1 MEAGEIREAF
11 SVGAIAEM
19 EPSIHKIIVIFL
31 LGSCSKKQKCIAA
44 TECPFTKQL
53 DILIKSS
60 SNKNEIKTLEKA
72 MDSRLCGDPSA
83 KTVCCG
89 CHSRNSIVYFLF
101 KRTSGEQS
109 IVKRNKYC
117 CLANS

>member
-1 MEAGEIREAF
+1 MTSIF
-11 SVGAIAEM
+11 SPLMRLLSLHYSVF
-19 EPSIHKIIVIFL
+19 FL

-83 KTVCCG
+83 KTVCCDEKQG
-89 CHSRNSIVYFLF
+89 KSSLF
-101 KRTSGEQS
+101 F
-109 IVKRNKYC
+109 NFH
-117 CLANS
+117 